1 MDKIFGKPGWGLL
14 VFLLFGDSKQ
24 EALKSNR
31 CSGYM
36 QDSQKTTQ
44 YIQQL
49 HAGAREDN
57 KVGVVTTCRR
67 DSREH
72 CRCSGYMHVGQQRT
86 L

>member
-44 YIQQL
+44 Y
-49 HAGAREDN
+49 
-57 KVGVVTTCRR
+57 V
-67 DSREH
+67 
-72 CRCSGYMHVGQQRT
+72 
-86 L
+86 